1 MKDKSLYQFKD
12 QRKTQRTGL
21 ASRLSRF
28 RWFFVALFWLTLWQ
42 VAYLYIDQEILLAS
56 PVQVIKRFFTL
67 TVQGSFWQTTFFSLA
82 RVMGGYFLGLAIGS
96 LLAIGTVRI
105 RAVYALFY
113 PVISAIRATPVS
125 SFIILALVWM
135 TSTRV
140 VVFIVF
146 LMVMPIVWANLSE
159 GIQKTDP
166 KLLEMAKVFRLKR
179 SQIIRHIYLPSI
191 SPFFMSAA
199 ITSLGLGWKAG
210 IAAEVLSTP
219 NFSLGG
225 RLYESKI
232 YLLTVDLMTFTL
244 VVILLSLLL
253 ERVLVKM
260 LRKLELSI
268 RQRTGKAGAR

>member
-1 MKDKSLYQFKD
+1 MKNKSFYQFKD

-28 RWFFVALFWLTLWQ
+28 RWFFVALFWLALWQ
-42 VAYLYIDQEILLAS
+42 AVYLYIDQEILLAS
-56 PVQVIKRFFTL
+56 PFQVIKRLFTL
-67 TVQGSFWQTTFFSLA
+67 TVQGTFWQTTLFSLA
-82 RVMGGYFLGLAIGS
+82 RVMGGYFLGLVIGS
-96 LLAIGTVRI
+96 FLAVGTVRV

-140 VVFIVF
+140 VIFIVF
-146 LMVMPIVWANLSE
+146 LMVMPIVWANLTE
-159 GIQKTDP
+159 GIHKTDP
-166 KLLEMAKVFRLKR
+166 KLLEMAHVFRLR
-179 SQIIRHIYLPSI
+179 RGQIIRHIYLPSV

-219 NFSLGG
+219 GFSLGG

-232 YLLTVDLMTFTL
+232 YLLTADLMTFTL

-253 ERVLVKM
+253 ERVLIKM

-268 RQRTGKAGAR
+268 RQKTGKGGAR